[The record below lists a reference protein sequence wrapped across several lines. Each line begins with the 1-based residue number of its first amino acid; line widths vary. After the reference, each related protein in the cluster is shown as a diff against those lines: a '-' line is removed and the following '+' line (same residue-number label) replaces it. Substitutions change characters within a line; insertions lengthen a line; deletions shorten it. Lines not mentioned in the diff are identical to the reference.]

1 MCIFFLLLFLK
12 IILLYLLLLY
22 LLILLCV
29 VCSFLVSHPG
39 IESEP
44 PALEAWSLNHW
55 ISREVP
61 EMCIFS
67 IAMQPAF
74 WMWVRCVRLERQN
87 WIGDYFPPSW
97 LLLVSKPVMTFLW
110 WCSVIL
116 GVERQ
121 PQWQDGL
128 HACSP
133 CPWSEGN
140 EQAAIFSW

>member
-74 WMWVRCVRLERQN
+74 WM
-87 WIGDYFPPSW
+87 
-97 LLLVSKPVMTFLW
+97 
-110 WCSVIL
+110 
-116 GVERQ
+116 
-121 PQWQDGL
+121 
-128 HACSP
+128 
-133 CPWSEGN
+133 
-140 EQAAIFSW
+140 